1 MKEADVWKR
10 QMCLSEMRTAIE
22 QAIESYNISADDSE
36 KLSLRESIY
45 RKYDSGRPSFRIYRH
60 SEKLNR
66 DYAMADIAER
76 WIATTLVEGRWSY
89 SIKDDPMEH
98 GFIGDIDIPS
108 RFAAEFIA
116 GCLEKHRA
124 YREARAAMEQAKSDM
139 YRMSRKPMDYIRE
152 RRLDGLT

>member
-1 MKEADVWKR
+1 
-10 QMCLSEMRTAIE
+10 MCLSEMRTAIE
-22 QAIESYNISADDSE
+22 QAIEAYNISADDQSIYS
-36 KLSLRESIY
+36 KLSLRESTY
-45 RKYDSGRPSFRIYRH
+45 QKYKSERPAFRIYRH

-66 DYAMADIAER
+66 DFPMADIAER
-76 WIATTLVEGRWSY
+76 WIATTLVEGRWRY
-89 SIKDDPMEH
+89 VIKDDPNTE
-98 GFIGDIDIPS
+98 IDIDIPS

-139 YRMSRKPMDYIRE
+139 HRMSRKPMDYIRE

>member
-1 MKEADVWKR
+1 MKEEDVWKR

-22 QAIESYNISADDSE
+22 QAIEAYSISADDSE

-45 RKYDSGRPSFRIYRH
+45 RKYDESERPSFRIYRH

-76 WIATTLVEGRWSY
+76 WIATTLVEGRWRY
-89 SIKDDPMEH
+89 VIKDDPNTE
-98 GFIGDIDIPS
+98 IDIDIPS